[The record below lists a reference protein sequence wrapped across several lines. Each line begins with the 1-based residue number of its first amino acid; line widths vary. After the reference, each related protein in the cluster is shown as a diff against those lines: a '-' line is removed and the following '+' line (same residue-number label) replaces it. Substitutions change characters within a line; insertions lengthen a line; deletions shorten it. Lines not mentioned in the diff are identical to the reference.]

1 MDLSE
6 RVTALKSEKEKQH
19 LSIQQM
25 ADMSGLSA
33 ATVSRTLAEKTEPS
47 VYTLDALEKAL
58 GLGIELPPGENPLE
72 QRIGD
77 DPLLKYYFAL
87 QESRIE
93 RMRAHYNMILAEKNR
108 WIKFLFVIAL
118 LLVCFICFMIV
129 YDVIHLETG
138 YIQFVE

>member
-6 RVTALKSEKEKQH
+6 RVTALKNEKEKQH

-93 RMRAHYNMILAEKNR
+93 RMRAHYNMILTEKNR
-108 WIKFLFVIAL
+108 WIKFLFVISL

-138 YIQFVE
+138 YIQFVG

>member
-6 RVTALKSEKEKQH
+6 RVTALKNEKKKQN

-47 VYTLDALEKAL
+47 IYTLSALENAL
-58 GLGIELPPGENPLE
+58 GLGLDPPPGENPLE
-72 QRIGD
+72 QHIGD
-77 DPLLKYYFAL
+77 DPLLKYYFTL

-93 RMRAHYNMILAEKNR
+93 RMRAHYNMLLAEKNR
-108 WIKFLFVIAL
+108 WIKFLFVISL

-129 YDVIHLETG
+129 YDVIHLGTG
-138 YIQFVE
+138 YIRFVG

>member
-1 MDLSE
+1 MDLSD

-25 ADMSGLSA
+25 ADMSGVSA

-58 GLGIELPPGENPLE
+58 GLDVELPEDGNPLE
-72 QRIGD
+72 KHIED

-93 RMRAHYNMILAEKNR
+93 RMRAHYNMILTEKNR
-108 WIKFLFVIAL
+108 WIKFLFVISL
-118 LLVCFICFMIV
+118 LLVFFICFMLV
-129 YDVIHLETG
+129 YDVLHLETG
-138 YIQFVE
+138 YIQFVG

>member
-6 RVTALKSEKEKQH
+6 RVTALKNEKEKQH

-93 RMRAHYNMILAEKNR
+93 RMRAHYNMILTEKNR
-108 WIKFLFVIAL
+108 WIKFLFVISL

-138 YIQFVE
+138 YIQFAG

>member
-93 RMRAHYNMILAEKNR
+93 RMRAHYNMLLTEKNR
-108 WIKFLFVIAL
+108 WLKFLLVITL
-118 LLVCFICFMIV
+118 LLVCFICFMLV
-129 YDVIHLETG
+129 YDVLHLETG
-138 YIQFVE
+138 YIKYVA

>member
-6 RVTALKSEKEKQH
+6 RVTALKNEKKKQN

-47 VYTLDALEKAL
+47 IYTLSALENAL
-58 GLGIELPPGENPLE
+58 GLGIDPPPGENPLE
-72 QRIGD
+72 QHIGD
-77 DPLLKYYFAL
+77 DPLLKYYFTL

-93 RMRAHYNMILAEKNR
+93 RLRAHYNMLLAEKNR
-108 WIKFLFVIAL
+108 WIKFLLVISL
-118 LLVCFICFMIV
+118 LLVIFICFMLV
-129 YDVIHLETG
+129 YDVLHLETG
-138 YIQFVE
+138 YIKYVA

>member
-6 RVTALKSEKEKQH
+6 RVTALKTEKRKQN

-47 VYTLDALEKAL
+47 IYTLSALEKAMGI
-58 GLGIELPPGENPLE
+58 GLEQPPGENPLE
-72 QRIGD
+72 QHIGD
-77 DPLLKYYFAL
+77 DPLLKYYFTL

-93 RMRAHYNMILAEKNR
+93 RLRAHYNMLLAEKNR
-108 WIKFLFVIAL
+108 WIKFLFVISL

-138 YIQFVE
+138 YIQFVG

>member
-93 RMRAHYNMILAEKNR
+93 RMRAHYNMLLTEKNR
-108 WIKFLFVIAL
+108 WIKFLFVISL

-129 YDVIHLETG
+129 YDVTHLETG
-138 YIQFVE
+138 YIQFVG

>member
-93 RMRAHYNMILAEKNR
+93 RMRAHYNMILTEKNR
-108 WIKFLFVIAL
+108 WIKFLFVISL

-138 YIQFVE
+138 YIQFVG

>member
-1 MDLSE
+1 MDLSD
-6 RVTALKSEKEKQH
+6 RVTALKNEKEKQH

-33 ATVSRTLAEKTEPS
+33 TTVSRTLAEKTEPS

-93 RMRAHYNMILAEKNR
+93 RMRAHYNMILTEKNR

-138 YIQFVE
+138 YIQFVG

>member
-58 GLGIELPPGENPLE
+58 GLGIELPPVENPLE

-93 RMRAHYNMILAEKNR
+93 RMRAHYNMILTEKNR
-108 WIKFLFVIAL
+108 WIKFLFVISL

-138 YIQFVE
+138 YIQFVG

>member
-6 RVTALKSEKEKQH
+6 RVTALKNEKEKQH

-33 ATVSRTLAEKTEPS
+33 ATVSRTLAVKTEPS

-93 RMRAHYNMILAEKNR
+93 RMRAHYNMILTEKNR

-138 YIQFVE
+138 YIQFVG

>member
-1 MDLSE
+1 MDLSD
-6 RVTALKSEKEKQH
+6 RVTALKNEKEKQH

-93 RMRAHYNMILAEKNR
+93 RMRAHYNMILTEKNR

-138 YIQFVE
+138 YIQFVG

>member
-6 RVTALKSEKEKQH
+6 RVTALKNEKKKQN

-47 VYTLDALEKAL
+47 IYTLSALEKAM
-58 GLGIELPPGENPLE
+58 GLGIEPPPGENPME

-93 RMRAHYNMILAEKNR
+93 RLRAHYNMLLAEKNR
-108 WIKFLFVIAL
+108 WIKFLLVISL
-118 LLVCFICFMIV
+118 LLVIFLCFMLV
-129 YDVIHLETG
+129 YDIINLETG
-138 YIQFVE
+138 YIKYVA